1 MLNTNRGV
9 LGDIET
15 AVKGTVRITKGADN
29 WIRDFE
35 NKYGHQD
42 LCLGDIKALLS
53 RVPTRGQ
60 LSDAMRNCQLDT
72 KPPELGLVQF
82 RAELWAHL
90 RSTFPMIRDLSRLT
104 DHVFGVESD
113 FGIRIDGLKR
123 KWIKELGERHDN
135 TFETEEMF
143 YDKACRNLP
152 DKIQAKVKDVVGWRR
167 MDGPT
172 KEDHLR
178 HFCRTWSNE
187 ITEEE
192 KTRQADL
199 DDALKKA
206 QLAQLQNAN
215 KSTEG
220 PDLVVTNTPVPAA
233 LPSGPGAATQPFLQ
247 RLPKA
252 YGNPQP
258 FHPPTPPTGPV
269 HCWGCGPFGH
279 KRNRCTQ
286 GPQYSRAWNP
296 QPGFRRRRWGNYRG
310 GNRGRYQGQG
320 RSWKKTKDNG
330 GHFTYVNQA
339 GELKIDIENDYS
351 RIPCTPEITEYS
363 PQQRRDEDELSSV
376 PDYLWSKR
384 GTRHRVDKKIS
395 RTCIR

>member
-192 KTRQADL
+192 K
-199 DDALKKA
+199 
-206 QLAQLQNAN
+206 
-215 KSTEG
+215 
-220 PDLVVTNTPVPAA
+220 NT
-233 LPSGPGAATQPFLQ
+233 T
-247 RLPKA
+247 
-252 YGNPQP
+252 
-258 FHPPTPPTGPV
+258 
-269 HCWGCGPFGH
+269 
-279 KRNRCTQ
+279 
-286 GPQYSRAWNP
+286 SR
-296 QPGFRRRRWGNYRG
+296 
-310 GNRGRYQGQG
+310 
-320 RSWKKTKDNG
+320 S
-330 GHFTYVNQA
+330 
-339 GELKIDIENDYS
+339 
-351 RIPCTPEITEYS
+351 
-363 PQQRRDEDELSSV
+363 
-376 PDYLWSKR
+376 
-384 GTRHRVDKKIS
+384 
-395 RTCIR
+395 